1 MKALLVDDE
10 RLGRAALWRM
20 LASHPDVNVV
30 GEAANANEA
39 SAQIL
44 QLRPDVLFLDI
55 EMAGT
60 NGLDLLEQLEEV
72 PLIIF
77 TTAYPEHAVRAFEV
91 SALDYLLKPIA
102 DERLAS
108 ALEKARKVLAH
119 KAVSTSNTQ
128 QILLRE
134 GARCW
139 LISVDR
145 IYLLE
150 SEGNYTRV
158 YFDENRERH
167 PLICRSLS
175 ALQTRLDP
183 AVFFRVSRSHI
194 INLQKIVSLR
204 RTAEGTLITI
214 LPAGF
219 EVSIS
224 RRRSRR
230 LRESLTL

>member
-1 MKALLVDDE
+1 MKAFLVDDE
-10 RLGRAALWRM
+10 RLARAALWRM
-20 LASHPDVNVV
+20 LAFHHDVSVV
-30 GEAANANEA
+30 GEAASADEA
-39 SAQIL
+39 RIQIL
-44 QLRPDVLFLDI
+44 QLRPEVLFLDI

-60 NGLDLLEQLEEV
+60 NGLDLLKRLEEV

-91 SALDYLLKPIA
+91 SALDYLVKPIA

-108 ALEKARKVLAH
+108 ALEKARKFLTQRAG
-119 KAVSTSNTQ
+119 STAKTQ

-145 IYLLE
+145 IHLLE

-158 YFDENRERH
+158 YFDDNRERH
-167 PLICRSLS
+167 PLIYKSLS
-175 ALQTRLDP
+175 ALQTRLNP

-194 INLQKIVSLR
+194 VNLHKILSLER
-204 RTAEGTLITI
+204 RAEGNFVAK
-214 LPAGF
+214 LPAGI

-230 LRESLTL
+230 LRKSLTL

>member
-1 MKALLVDDE
+1 MKAVLVDDE
-10 RLGRAALWRM
+10 RLARVALRRM
-20 LASHPDVNVV
+20 LAFHPDVSVL
-30 GEAANANEA
+30 GEAASADEA
-39 SAQIL
+39 STQIL

-60 NGLDLLEQLEEV
+60 NGLNLLEQLDEV

-108 ALEKARKVLAH
+108 ALEKARKALAH
-119 KAVSTSNTQ
+119 KAVSTANTQ

-145 IYLLE
+145 IHLLE

-158 YFDENRERH
+158 YFDENREKH
-167 PLICRSLS
+167 PLI
-175 ALQTRLDP
+175 
-183 AVFFRVSRSHI
+183 
-194 INLQKIVSLR
+194 
-204 RTAEGTLITI
+204 
-214 LPAGF
+214 
-219 EVSIS
+219 
-224 RRRSRR
+224 
-230 LRESLTL
+230 

>member
-10 RLGRAALWRM
+10 RLARAALRRM
-20 LASHPDVNVV
+20 LAFHSDVSVV
-30 GEAANANEA
+30 GEAANAEEA
-39 SAQIL
+39 TVQIL

-60 NGLDLLEQLEEV
+60 NGLDLLKELEEV

-77 TTAYPEHAVRAFEV
+77 STAYPEHAVRAFEV
-91 SALDYLLKPIA
+91 NALDYLVKPIA
-102 DERLAS
+102 DERLAA
-108 ALEKARKVLAH
+108 ALERARKALTH
-119 KAVSTSNTQ
+119 KTASTVNTQ

-134 GARCW
+134 GTRCW
-139 LISVDR
+139 LLSLDR
-145 IYLLE
+145 IHLLE

-167 PLICRSLS
+167 PLIYRSLS

-183 AVFFRVSRSHI
+183 AVFFRASRSHI
-194 INLQKIVSLR
+194 VNLHKIVSLR
-204 RTAEGTLITI
+204 RRSDGNFVATLS
-214 LPAGF
+214 AGV

-230 LRESLTL
+230 LREFLSL